1 MFKHHH
7 TWEKL
12 YNDIK
17 GGVWPNEV
25 PLEVDFFMLP
35 QYMQERFI
43 EVGYDPHWSSMERFT
58 STGPNQYQIFYS
70 QECNGGGTAEGQE
83 FPKILKERYPDRVFN
98 RVYEWCSGP
107 GFISFSLLD
116 HGIARTACLSDI
128 YNPALTWAEETIN
141 YPSNDLKSRAN
152 TYLLNDLAL
161 LPKQEMFDLVV
172 SNPPNAK
179 CLSSHILSDNLN
191 RLTTDLNWEGHINF
205 YKHIKSHLSS
215 DGIILMQETHAGS
228 ALEDFLPM
236 IDAAGLKILDS
247 WRSKDYYV
255 ENYDQEWDQ
264 KNPDHDN
271 PRIQCYYIEMTHK

>member
-1 MFKHHH
+1 MFKHHA

-17 GGVWPNEV
+17 GGIWPPC
-25 PLEVDFFMLP
+25 PLEVDYEFLP
-35 QYMQERFI
+35 DYVKAKFI
-43 EVGYDPHWSSMERFT
+43 EVGYEPSWSSMKRFT
-58 STGPNQYQIFYS
+58 TSGPNQFEVFYS
-70 QECNGGGTAEGQE
+70 QECNGGGTNEGQD
-83 FPKILKERYPDRVFN
+83 FISVLKERYPERIFN

-128 YNPALTWAEETIN
+128 YDPALTWAEETIN
-141 YPSNDLKSRAN
+141 YPKNNLKGRAN
-152 TYLLNDLAL
+152 TYLLKDLAL
-161 LPKQEMFDLVV
+161 LPKYEMFDLVV

-205 YKHIKSHLSS
+205 YKHIKSHLCP

-228 ALEDFLPM
+228 TIEEFLPM
-236 IDAAGLKILDS
+236 IDAAGLKVLDS
-247 WRSKDYYV
+247 WRSKNYYV
-255 ENYDQEWDQ
+255 EHYDQEWDQ
-264 KNPDHDN
+264 RNPDYNN
-271 PRIQCYYIEMTHK
+271 PRIQCYYIEITHK